1 MSLPTG
7 SRLGQY
13 EILAVA
19 GAGGMGIVYK
29 ARDTRLGR
37 LVAIKLVPEHK
48 LTDSDRKRR
57 FIQEARAASALNHPN
72 IVVIYDLAEDAG
84 NSFLVMEYVDG
95 QPLTQLISSRGMR
108 LPDALRIASLLRMP
122 LESCTAI

>member
-1 MSLPTG
+1 MTNGAEKVTESRLRRAAFTTERLVDRMLEFSMSLPTG

-48 LTDSDRKRR
+48 LTDSDRNRR
-57 FIQEARAASALNHPN
+57 FIQEARAASSLNHPN
-72 IVVIYDLAEDAG
+72 IVVIYDL
-84 NSFLVMEYVDG
+84 
-95 QPLTQLISSRGMR
+95 
-108 LPDALRIASLLRMP
+108 
-122 LESCTAI
+122 